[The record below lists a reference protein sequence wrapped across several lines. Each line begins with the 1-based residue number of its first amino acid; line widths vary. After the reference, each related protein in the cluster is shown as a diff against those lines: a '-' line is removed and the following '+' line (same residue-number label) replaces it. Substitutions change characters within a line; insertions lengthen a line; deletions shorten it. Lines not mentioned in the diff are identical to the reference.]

1 MQSTTQQ
8 QGEQLKRTMKTRHL
22 IMLSLGGVIG
32 TGLFFNTGYI
42 ISTTGAAGTLLAY
55 LIGALVVWLVMQ
67 CLGEL
72 SVAMPETGAF
82 HVYAARYLGPATG
95 YTVAWL
101 YWLTWT
107 VALGSSFTAAG
118 FCMQYWFPQVPV
130 WIWCVVF
137 CAVIFGLNI
146 ISTRFFAEGE
156 FWFSLVKVIT
166 IIAFIILGGAA
177 IFGIIP
183 MQDGSPA
190 PGLHNITAEGWFPH
204 GGLPI
209 LMTMVAVNFAF
220 SGTELIGI
228 AAGETENPHKVIPVA
243 IRTTIARLI
252 IFFIGTV
259 FVLAALIP
267 MQQAGVEKSP
277 FVLVFEKVGIP
288 YAADIFN
295 FVILTA
301 ILSAANSGL
310 YASGRMLWSLSNE
323 KTLPACFAKVN
334 KRGVPVTALSVSM
347 LGGVLALF
355 SSVVAPDTVFVALTA
370 LLQDYPRARAWYSF
384 TLRDAEHLSDGTP
397 LREVMA
403 ALADNPQVVA
413 VGINCIALE
422 NTPAALAHL
431 HSLTA
436 LPLVVYPNSGEHY
449 DAVSKTWHHH
459 GEACATLADYLPQW
473 LAAGAKL
480 IGGCCRT
487 TPKDIAALNA
497 KR

>member
-1 MQSTTQQ
+1 MHTQQ
-8 QGEQLKRTMKTRHL
+8 QNGQLKRTMKTRHL

-42 ISTTGAAGTLLAY
+42 ISTTGAAGTMLAY

-72 SVAMPETGAF
+72 SVAMPVTGAF
-82 HVYAARYLGPATG
+82 HAYAARYIGPATG

-118 FCMQYWFPQVPV
+118 FCMQYWFPHIPV
-130 WIWCVVF
+130 WIWSALFCVV
-137 CAVIFGLNI
+137 IFSLNA

-156 FWFSLVKVIT
+156 FWFSLIKVAT
-166 IIAFIILGGAA
+166 IIVFIILGCGA
-177 IFGIIP
+177 IFGFIT
-183 MQDGSPA
+183 MKDGSPS
-190 PGLHNITAEGWFPH
+190 PGLTNLTSGGWFPH

-228 AAGETENPHKVIPVA
+228 AAGETENPHHAIPVA
-243 IRTTIARLI
+243 IRATIARLI

-267 MQQAGVEKSP
+267 MQVAGVEKSP
-277 FVLVFEKVGIP
+277 FVLVFEKIGLP

-323 KTLPACFAKVN
+323 KTLPGCFARVN
-334 KRGVPVTALSVSM
+334 KNGVPLVALTVSM
-347 LGGVLALF
+347 LGGLLALL
-355 SSVVAPDTVFVALTA
+355 SSVIAPDTVFVALSA
-370 LLQDYPRARAWYSF
+370 ISGFA
-384 TLRDAEHLSDGTP
+384 
-397 LREVMA
+397 
-403 ALADNPQVVA
+403 VVA
-413 VGINCIALE
+413 VWLSICASHFIFRRRHLQSGKPLHDLKYRAPWYPLVPVLGFVLCLLACVGLAFDPDQRIALYCGL
-422 NTPAALAHL
+422 PFVALCYGTYF
-431 HSLTA
+431 LTHKT
-436 LPLVVYPNSGEHY
+436 NSKE
-449 DAVSKTWHHH
+449 
-459 GEACATLADYLPQW
+459 ADY
-473 LAAGAKL
+473 AA
-480 IGGCCRT
+480 
-487 TPKDIAALNA
+487 D
-497 KR
+497 

>member
-1 MQSTTQQ
+1 MDIK
-8 QGEQLKRTMKTRHL
+8 QGIQVTEPIEENESAITLKRTMKARHL
-22 IMLSLGGVIG
+22 VMLSLGGVIG

-55 LIGALVVWLVMQ
+55 LIGALVVYLVMQ

-82 HVYAARYLGPATG
+82 HVYASRYLGPATG

-118 FCMQYWFPQVPV
+118 FCMQYWFPQVPIWV
-130 WIWCVVF
+130 WCLLFCVL
-137 CAVIFGLNI
+137 IFSLNI
-146 ISTRFFAEGE
+146 VSTRFFAEGE
-156 FWFSLVKVIT
+156 FWFSLIKVIT
-166 IIAFIILGGAA
+166 IVAFIILGGAA
-177 IFGIIP
+177 IFGIVP

-190 PGLHNITAEGWFPH
+190 PLLSNLTAEGWFPH

-228 AAGETENPHKVIPVA
+228 AAGETENPRKAIPVA
-243 IRTTIARLI
+243 IKTTIVRLI
-252 IFFIGTV
+252 IFFVGTV

-267 MQQAGVEKSP
+267 MDQANVVKSP

-323 KTLPACFAKVN
+323 NTLPKIFTRVT
-334 KRGVPVTALSVSM
+334 KRGIPLTALSFSM

-355 SSVVAPDTVFVALTA
+355 SSVIAPDTVFVALTA
-370 LLQDYPRARAWYSF
+370 ISGFA
-384 TLRDAEHLSDGTP
+384 
-397 LREVMA
+397 
-403 ALADNPQVVA
+403 VVA
-413 VGINCIALE
+413 VWLSICASHYVFRRRYLQEGNVLSDLHYRASWYPLTPILGFILCLVACVGLAFDPEQRIALWCGV
-422 NTPAALAHL
+422 PFVAFCYAAYY
-431 HSLTA
+431 
-436 LPLVVYPNSGEHY
+436 VRRYY
-449 DAVSKTWHHH
+449 
-459 GEACATLADYLPQW
+459 
-473 LAAGAKL
+473 
-480 IGGCCRT
+480 
-487 TPKDIAALNA
+487 A
-497 KR
+497 KRHLNSNTQIMENARVTE

>member
-1 MQSTTQQ
+1 MSIRLEGNMNKRPEETTTP
-8 QGEQLKRTMKTRHL
+8 LKRTMKVRHL
-22 IMLSLGGVIG
+22 VMLSLGGVIG

-55 LIGALVVWLVMQ
+55 LIGALVVYLVMQ

-118 FCMQYWFPQVPV
+118 FCMQYWFPQIPV
-130 WIWCVVF
+130 WVWCLLFSVL
-137 CAVIFGLNI
+137 IFGLNV

-156 FWFSLVKVIT
+156 FWFSLIKVVT
-166 IIAFIILGGAA
+166 IIAFIVLGAGA
-177 IFGIIP
+177 IFGFIP
-183 MQDGSPA
+183 LRDGSAA
-190 PGLHNITAEGWFPH
+190 PGLSNLTAHGWLPNGIT
-204 GGLPI
+204 PI

-228 AAGETENPHKVIPVA
+228 AAGETENPRQAIPVA

-267 MQQAGVEKSP
+267 MDQAGVVKSP
-277 FVLVFEKVGIP
+277 FVLVFEKAGLP

-310 YASGRMLWSLSNE
+310 YASGRMLWSLANE
-323 KTLPACFAKVN
+323 KTLPRCFARVN
-334 KRGVPVTALSVSM
+334 RRGVPLVALSVSM
-347 LGGVLALF
+347 LGGIMALF
-355 SSVVAPDTVFVALTA
+355 SSIYTADTVYVALSA
-370 LLQDYPRARAWYSF
+370 ISGFA
-384 TLRDAEHLSDGTP
+384 
-397 LREVMA
+397 
-403 ALADNPQVVA
+403 VVA
-413 VGINCIALE
+413 VWLSICAAHYRFRRSHLRAGLPLSALGYRAPFFPLTPILGFVLCLVACIGLAFDPDQRIALWCGIPFVVICYV
-422 NTPAALAHL
+422 TYWLS
-431 HSLTA
+431 HSA
-436 LPLVVYPNSGEHY
+436 KGS
-449 DAVSKTWHHH
+449 
-459 GEACATLADYLPQW
+459 EAQEA
-473 LAAGAKL
+473 
-480 IGGCCRT
+480 RT
-487 TPKDIAALNA
+487 HVAE
-497 KR
+497 

>member
-1 MQSTTQQ
+1 MQTQQ
-8 QGEQLKRTMKTRHL
+8 ENGQLKRTMKTRHL

-130 WIWCVVF
+130 WAWCVVF
-137 CAVIFGLNI
+137 CVVIFGLNV

-177 IFGIIP
+177 VFGFIP

-190 PGLHNITAEGWFPH
+190 PGLSNITAEGWFPH

-323 KTLPACFAKVN
+323 KTLPRCFARVN
-334 KRGVPVTALSVSM
+334 KNGVPLTALSVSM

-355 SSVVAPDTVFVALTA
+355 SSVVARTRCLSRSRRFLALRWWRCGSASARRTSFSAAVICSPGSRSLRCSTA
-370 LLQDYPRARAWYSF
+370 RRGIRWCRCLVLSSAWWPVSACGLTRAS
-384 TLRDAEHLSDGTP
+384 
-397 LREVMA
+397 
-403 ALADNPQVVA
+403 
-413 VGINCIALE
+413 
-422 NTPAALAHL
+422 
-431 HSLTA
+431 A
-436 LPLVVYPNSGEHY
+436 LPFI
-449 DAVSKTWHHH
+449 
-459 GEACATLADYLPQW
+459 
-473 LAAGAKL
+473 AGFRL
-480 IGGCCRT
+480 SPCVMVRT
-487 TPKDIAALNA
+487 T
-497 KR
+497 